1 MSTGNER
8 DVRLVSLL
16 WASHD
21 MAADIAG
28 LHAALFDPPWD
39 AASVSKLMEHPG
51 STTLIARTGFP
62 KVSVGFV
69 MAQIAA
75 DEAEILSI
83 GVEPSWQRVGLGRR
97 LVDGIARALATS
109 GARRLYLEV
118 AADNA
123 AAVALY
129 GMCGFA
135 ETGRRKGYYVRA
147 GKTPVDALVLSKS
160 LS

>member
-1 MSTGNER
+1 MSIGNER

-16 WASHD
+16 WASQD
-21 MAADIAG
+21 LAADIAG
-28 LHAALFDPPWD
+28 LHAGLFDPAWD
-39 AASVSKLMEHPG
+39 AAAVSKLMEHPG

-75 DEAEILSI
+75 DEAEILSL
-83 GVEPSWQRVGLGRR
+83 GVEPSWQRIGLGKR
-97 LVDGIARALATS
+97 LVDSIARALATA

-123 AAVALY
+123 AAIALY
-129 GMCGFA
+129 AKSGFA
-135 ETGRRKGYYVRA
+135 ETGRRKGYYPRP
-147 GKTPVDALVLSKS
+147 GKPAADALVFSKA
-160 LS
+160 LG